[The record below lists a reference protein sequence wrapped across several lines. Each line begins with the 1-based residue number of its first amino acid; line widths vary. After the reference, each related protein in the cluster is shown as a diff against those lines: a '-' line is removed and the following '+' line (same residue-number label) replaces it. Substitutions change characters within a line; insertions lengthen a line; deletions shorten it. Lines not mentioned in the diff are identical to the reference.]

1 MVLSE
6 IINKLK
12 VGIEYEVLWEK
23 FIVKLDMIFNRD
35 RLIIDIWVFL
45 MYLYKLVLDFY
56 KRFWFLLYKILCYI
70 IILWIY
76 IEIGRIVFIIFF
88 NLNNKLT

>member
-12 VGIEYEVLWEK
+12 VGIGYEVLWEK

>member
-12 VGIEYEVLWEK
+12 VGIGYEVLWEK

-88 NLNNKLT
+88 NLNNKLM